1 MQGSVTDALVPLA
14 TDKIRSLQVAALNRQ
29 IKGMTSASSSFQ
41 WIEENMVKGREVEQ
55 ETWYNIVSGGRRLSW
70 LKHPAVSSF

>member
-14 TDKIRSLQVAALNRQ
+14 TDKIHSLQVAALNRQ

-55 ETWYNIVSGGRRLSW
+55 ET
-70 LKHPAVSSF
+70 